1 MKIVS
6 FLQSIHKTGQV
17 KAINQFGKEWEED
30 IKNEISIFPCVLIAS
45 FSNDIEFGEVYQ
57 FSSVTKL
64 DFAPF
69 FVN

>member
-1 MKIVS
+1 MEKILVKNNND
-6 FLQSIHKTGQV
+6 LV

-64 DFAPF
+64 DFTPF

>member
-1 MKIVS
+1 MEKI
-6 FLQSIHKTGQV
+6 LV
-17 KAINQFGKEWEED
+17 KNNSDLVKVINQFGKEWEED
-30 IKNEISIFPCVLIAS
+30 IKNEISIFPCILIAS

>member
-1 MKIVS
+1 MEKILVKNNS
-6 FLQSIHKTGQV
+6 DLV

-57 FSSVTKL
+57 FISVTKL